1 MKILCI
7 LALFAGLI
15 PAAFAQTTGAPVI
28 PKTAPQTGACQK
40 CAATVNP
47 APTATANPAPTTSE
61 VMPSQTI
68 PGTNETMPVG
78 RVENV
83 IPIGVLTVLGCEKCS
98 AEAVTWAL
106 QQGSS
111 FEDIERA
118 LRTVAAM
125 QKLDCFKAQFGPD
138 VAVRMQKPLAAAKE
152 ALDQART
159 RAAK

>member
-1 MKILCI
+1 MKTLCT
-7 LALFAGLI
+7 LALLI
-15 PAAFAQTTGAPVI
+15 GMIPLVFAQTTGHTENA
-28 PKTAPQTGACQK
+28 KTVPQAGGCQK
-40 CAATVNP
+40 CAAS
-47 APTATANPAPTTSE
+47 AGAATATANADEATS
-61 VMPSQTI
+61 SRII

-78 RVENV
+78 RVENL

-98 AEAVTWAL
+98 AEAVAWAL

-111 FEDIERA
+111 FEDIDRA

-125 QKLDCFKAQFGPD
+125 EKLDCFKEQFGPE

-152 ALDQART
+152 ALEQAQT